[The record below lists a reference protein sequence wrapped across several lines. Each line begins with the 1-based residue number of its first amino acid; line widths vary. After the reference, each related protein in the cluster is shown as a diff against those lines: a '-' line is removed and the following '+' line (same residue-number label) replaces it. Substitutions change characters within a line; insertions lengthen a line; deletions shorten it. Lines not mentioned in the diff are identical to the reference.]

1 MIKRPCALAIVSFM
15 MIPVVTLLVDFLRI
29 LLNDAGFKTQVFKTQ
44 VLKIS
49 EYVTL
54 SAERKC
60 HLPEQSF

>member
-1 MIKRPCALAIVSFM
+1 MENHA
-15 MIPVVTLLVDFLRI
+15 VTPRI
-29 LLNDAGFKTQVFKTQ
+29 ELNVQFSYDSILQ

-60 HLPEQSF
+60 HPLANHPTTAS